1 MPVRRHP
8 AQMYLRICIRG
19 AANHLHF
26 HFHFHRRRY
35 FSQSVSGSNIELSQR
50 FAHKIFHNLIAAGR
64 KITKLSNKSRQQ
76 IHFHF
81 SPRFSSS
88 GKRSKIMKKEEVA

>member
-26 HFHFHRRRY
+26 HFHFHRCRY

-64 KITKLSNKSRQQ
+64 KITKFVEQKPAENS
-76 IHFHF
+76 F
-81 SPRFSSS
+81 SFLAALFFI
-88 GKRSKIMKKEEVA
+88 GKAQ